1 MAKRILVP
9 LDETTEHEAILP
21 LVADLARPAGATV
34 RLLHVAAPPDNV
46 VTEDGQVIAY
56 MDQEATRLRVQW
68 LDYLRTVEPLLIDV
82 EHERE
87 VRFGYPLAEI
97 LAEAEEFGADLI
109 AVTTSSR
116 KSLKD
121 RLLGSIAADLMK
133 RSTVPVLLLRPRG
146 ATDLRRR
153 EHD

>member
-21 LVADLARPAGATV
+21 LVADIARAAGATV

-56 MDQEATRLRVQW
+56 MDQEVARLRVQW
-68 LDYLRTVEPLLIDV
+68 LDYLRTIEGLLPDV
-82 EHERE
+82 ALERE
-87 VRFGYPLAEI
+87 VRFGKPLPEI
-97 LAEAEEFGADLI
+97 LAEAEEFDADLI

-116 KSLKD
+116 KTFKD
-121 RLLGSIAADLMK
+121 RLLGSVAADLLK
-133 RSTVPVLLLRPRG
+133 RAKTPVLLLRP
-146 ATDLRRR
+146 AD
-153 EHD
+153 E

>member
-21 LVADLARPAGATV
+21 LVADIARAAGATV

-56 MDQEATRLRVQW
+56 MDQEIARLRVQW
-68 LDYLRTVEPLLIDV
+68 LDYLRTIEGLLPDV
-82 EHERE
+82 ELERE
-87 VRFGYPLAEI
+87 VRFGKPLPEI
-97 LAEAEEFGADLI
+97 LAEAEDFDADLI

-116 KSLKD
+116 KTLKD
-121 RLLGSIAADLMK
+121 RLLGSVAADLMK
-133 RSTVPVLLLRPRG
+133 RATAPVLLLRP
-146 ATDLRRR
+146 AAD
-153 EHD
+153 

>member
-1 MAKRILVP
+1 MPKRILVP

-21 LVADLARPAGATV
+21 LVADIAHAAGATV
-34 RLLHVAAPPDNV
+34 RLLHVTAPPCNL

-56 MDQEATRLRVQW
+56 MDQEAARLRVQW
-68 LDYLRTVEPLLIDV
+68 LDYLRTIEWLLPDV
-82 EHERE
+82 ELERE
-87 VRFGYPLAEI
+87 VRFGKPLPEI

-121 RLLGSIAADLMK
+121 RLLGSVAAELMK
-133 RSTVPVLLLRPRG
+133 RSKTPVLLLRPG
-146 ATDLRRR
+146 VD
-153 EHD
+153 